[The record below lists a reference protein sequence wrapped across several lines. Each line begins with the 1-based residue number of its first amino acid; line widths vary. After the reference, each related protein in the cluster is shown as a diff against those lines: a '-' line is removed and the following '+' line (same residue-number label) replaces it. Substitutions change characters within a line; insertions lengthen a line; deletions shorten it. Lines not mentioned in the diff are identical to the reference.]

1 MSESDSESVRLLNVE
16 LASQLKIPGLIVAQH
31 FKGVHFKH
39 ASFSSPFYWI
49 SEIIEEIQFYLPGGN
64 INLKI

>member
-16 LASQLKIPGLIVAQH
+16 LASQLKIPGLH

-49 SEIIEEIQFYLPGGN
+49 FEIIEEIQFYLPGGN